1 MTTDTNEQASVF
13 NFPVMMILT
22 TIVCLVCYQALGFN
36 TALGVA
42 TASTALAWCALKRKD
57 QEPASDAT

>member
-1 MTTDTNEQASVF
+1 MTTDTKEPASAF

-22 TIVCLVCYQALGFN
+22 SIVCLVCYQALGFN

-42 TASTALAWCALKRKD
+42 TGTTILAWCVMRRQDK
-57 QEPASDAT
+57 EPASDPN